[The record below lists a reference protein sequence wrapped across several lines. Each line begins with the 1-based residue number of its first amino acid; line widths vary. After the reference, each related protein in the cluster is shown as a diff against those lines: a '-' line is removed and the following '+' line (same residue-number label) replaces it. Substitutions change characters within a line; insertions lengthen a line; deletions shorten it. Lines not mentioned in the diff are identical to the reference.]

1 MEEFEAQSYNEYEED
16 KKKGEIFPIEILIK
30 YIKKKWKNTKTID
43 EKIDFI
49 KNYNID
55 ETISIEFLEYLI
67 ENKYDKNKF
76 KIFFNELK
84 FSIVNSEKKRL
95 GKILNYLPQDYIN
108 NELYFFLNINPKQY
122 FIEFCNKLKSIS
134 KLNETNEE
142 KRILINNVIDI
153 MYETFNFDND
163 KLRFGI
169 NVPNIGFQYC
179 KLFFDFYDKIILLLL
194 KKKEKKNKNIFII
207 HTPNKDKTIQKE
219 KLDYEEYEKD
229 DDYICNFNYVLDII
243 DFFIPIFE
251 SFDSND
257 ERNIKKLKI
266 ILEYLRV
273 IEKYREFNIDLEFF
287 NNIKESL
294 SKPTITNQILDKCK
308 IYKDNLEITKETFE
322 TINEDDIV
330 KIYIE
335 YINKEFMI
343 KIKHCNVNILQ
354 LSGLKFYCLSQNP
367 NIKYLTVEGL
377 LENNF
382 IKYNKEIELNF
393 KNTLF
398 SILCSNNIK
407 NAYITLDERF
417 EHNKVIY
424 AFEGKYKKQ
433 IFEEI
438 YKNTFFIPFLFK
450 SDFGYTNRHNYSI
463 FIHSK
468 PYYNKFEDAIKVINI
483 IQSKQNDYLHEI
495 FHLLTFLYGS
505 NLNKLKFDT
514 PPVKK
519 YKLESEI
526 NDIEN
531 KIIFEQKKE
540 INDFGD
546 AIEMWR
552 YGDRPYYFN
561 FYSSLY
567 ALNENNCLIS
577 GKEFRKNYSD
587 LEKCKI
593 EFNKEELFD
602 ERKYNINIDE
612 DKDEEK
618 IIMKKNVDTN
628 AIKELIK
635 SCTIFN
641 TVNKIFKITGN
652 KIKNFT
658 YDHSIP
664 ERKIDDK
671 DIIIYNQR
679 YVHIRGPDK

>member
-1 MEEFEAQSYNEYEED
+1 MKKYEAQSYNEYEED

-30 YIKKKWKNTKTID
+30 YIKNKWKNTKTID

-76 KIFFNELK
+76 KLFFNELK

-122 FIEFCNKLKSIS
+122 FIEFYIKLKSIS

-142 KRILINNVIDI
+142 KRILINNLINI

-229 DDYICNFNYVLDII
+229 DDYISNFNYVLDII
-243 DFFIPIFE
+243 DKFIPIFE

-273 IEKYREFNIDLEFF
+273 IEKYREFNIDLEFI
-287 NNIKESL
+287 NNIRESL

-322 TINEDDIV
+322 TINQDDIV
-330 KIYIE
+330 KIYIK

-343 KIKHCNVNILQ
+343 KIKHYNVNILQ
-354 LSGLKFYCLSQNP
+354 LSGLDFYCLSQNP

-417 EHNKVIY
+417 EHNNVIY

-450 SDFGYTNRHNYSI
+450 TDFGYTNRHNYSI

-505 NLNKLKFDT
+505 NLNNLKFDT
-514 PPVKK
+514 LPIKK
-519 YKLESEI
+519 KKLESEI
-526 NDIEN
+526 NDNEN

-546 AIEMWR
+546 AIEIWR
-552 YGDRPYYFN
+552 YGYRPYYFN

-567 ALNENNCLIS
+567 SLNENNYLIS
-577 GKEFRKNYSD
+577 GKEFRKNYSE

-593 EFNKEELFD
+593 EFNKEELFN
-602 ERKYNINIDE
+602 ENKYNINIDE

-618 IIMKKNVDTN
+618 NNNENEDNNK
-628 AIKELIK
+628 IKELIK

-658 YDHSIP
+658 YDHSIR

-671 DIIIYNQR
+671 DIIIYNQT
-679 YVHIRGPDK
+679 YLHIRGPDK

>member
-335 YINKEFMI
+335 DINKEFMI

>member
-354 LSGLKFYCLSQNP
+354 LSALKFYCLSQNP